1 MHFVHWFVC
10 WMNSLPGGT
19 IIVIREMLLTLRK
32 AVRATTI
39 LLPLLGLTYVL
50 MITSPG
56 KDRIS
61 VSIYVYFNAVLQSTQ
76 GLVVA
81 ICYCFVNGEV
91 TMNGVL
97 AFHQIAYVVQT
108 LLKC

>member
-1 MHFVHWFVC
+1 
-10 WMNSLPGGT
+10 
-19 IIVIREMLLTLRK
+19 
-32 AVRATTI
+32 VRATTI

-50 MITSPG
+50 VITSPG
-56 KDRIS
+56 KDHIS

-91 TMNGVL
+91 RGHGGVGSGYSVPSKS
-97 AFHQIAYVVQT
+97 AFV
-108 LLKC
+108 CS